1 MHDVECILLS
11 KEIVQD
17 EIGVEKEITKESP
30 VPIIK
35 NEVIYAKEYYVANQS
50 GYKPTLRL
58 KISALSYEGQS
69 ELKYMGTVYTII
81 RATEPYAD
89 EVALICERK
98 IKNV

>member
-17 EIGVEKEITKESP
+17 EIGVEKEITKETP
-30 VPIIK
+30 VLIIK
-35 NEVIYAKEYYVANQS
+35 NEEIYAKEYYVANQS

-58 KISALSYEGQS
+58 KISALNYERQQ
-69 ELKYMGTVYTII
+69 ELKYMGITYTII

-89 EVALICERK
+89 EVTLICERK

>member
-17 EIGVEKEITKESP
+17 EIGVEKETTKESP

-35 NEVIYAKEYYVANQS
+35 VEEIYANEYYAANQS
-50 GYKPTLRL
+50 GYKPTLRI

-69 ELKYMGTVYTII
+69 ELKYMGIVYTII
-81 RATEPYAD
+81 RASEPYAD
-89 EVALICERK
+89 EVTLICERK

>member
-35 NEVIYAKEYYVANQS
+35 NEEIYAKEYYVANQS

>member
-17 EIGVEKEITKESP
+17 EIGVENEITKETP
-30 VPIIK
+30 IPIIK
-35 NEVIYAKEYYVANQS
+35 HEDIYAKEYYVASQS

-58 KISALSYEGQS
+58 KVSALNYEGQS
-69 ELKYMGTVYTII
+69 ELKYMGITYTII

-89 EVALICERK
+89 EVTLICERK

>member
-11 KEIVQD
+11 KEIIQD
-17 EIGVEKEITKESP
+17 EIGVEKEITKETP
-30 VPIIK
+30 VLIIK
-35 NEVIYAKEYYVANQS
+35 NEEIYAKEYYVANQS

-58 KISALSYEGQS
+58 KVSALNYEGQS
-69 ELKYMGTVYTII
+69 ELKYMGITYTII

-89 EVALICERK
+89 EVTLICERK

>member
-35 NEVIYAKEYYVANQS
+35 NEGIYAKEYYVANQS

-58 KISALSYEGQS
+58 KISALNYEGQQ
-69 ELKYMGTVYTII
+69 ELKYMGIIYTII

-89 EVALICERK
+89 EVTLICERK

>member
-17 EIGVEKEITKESP
+17 EIGVEKEITKEIP

-35 NEVIYAKEYYVANQS
+35 NEEIYAKEYYVANQS

>member
-35 NEVIYAKEYYVANQS
+35 NEEIYAKEYYVANQS

-58 KISALSYEGQS
+58 KISALNYEGQQ
-69 ELKYMGTVYTII
+69 ELKYMGITYTII
-81 RATEPYAD
+81 RATEPYTD
-89 EVALICERK
+89 EVTLICERK

>member
-11 KEIVQD
+11 KKITQD

-35 NEVIYAKEYYVANQS
+35 IEDIYANEYYAANQS

-58 KISALSYEGQS
+58 KISALNYEGQQ
-69 ELKYMGTVYTII
+69 ELKYMGITYTII

-89 EVALICERK
+89 EVTLICERK

>member
-11 KEIVQD
+11 KEIIQD

-35 NEVIYAKEYYVANQS
+35 IEDIYANEYYAANQS

>member
-35 NEVIYAKEYYVANQS
+35 NEEIYAK
-50 GYKPTLRL
+50 
-58 KISALSYEGQS
+58 
-69 ELKYMGTVYTII
+69 
-81 RATEPYAD
+81 
-89 EVALICERK
+89 
-98 IKNV
+98 

>member
-35 NEVIYAKEYYVANQS
+35 NEEIYAKEYYVANQS

-58 KISALSYEGQS
+58 KISALNYEGQQ
-69 ELKYMGTVYTII
+69 ELKYMGIIYTII

-89 EVALICERK
+89 EVTLICERK

>member
-35 NEVIYAKEYYVANQS
+35 NEEIYAKEYYAANQS

-58 KISALSYEGQS
+58 KISALNYEGQQ
-69 ELKYMGTVYTII
+69 ELKYMGIIYTII

-89 EVALICERK
+89 EVTLICERK

>member
-11 KEIVQD
+11 KEIIQD

-35 NEVIYAKEYYVANQS
+35 IEDIYANEYYAANQS
-50 GYKPTLRL
+50 GYKPTLRI
-58 KISALSYEGQS
+58 KINALNYEGQS
-69 ELKYMGTVYTII
+69 ELKYMGIIYTII

>member
-1 MHDVECILLS
+1 MHDVECILLF

-35 NEVIYAKEYYVANQS
+35 NEEIYAKEYYVANQS

-58 KISALSYEGQS
+58 KISALNYEGQQ
-69 ELKYMGTVYTII
+69 ELKYMGITYTII
-81 RATEPYAD
+81 RATAPYAD
-89 EVALICERK
+89 EVTLICERK

>member
-35 NEVIYAKEYYVANQS
+35 NEEIYAKEYYVANQS

-58 KISALSYEGQS
+58 KISALNYEGQQ
-69 ELKYMGTVYTII
+69 ELIYMGITYTII

-89 EVALICERK
+89 EVTLICERK

>member
-11 KEIVQD
+11 KEIIQD
-17 EIGVEKEITKESP
+17 EIGVEKEITKETP
-30 VPIIK
+30 VLIIK
-35 NEVIYAKEYYVANQS
+35 NEEIYAKEYYVANQS

-58 KISALSYEGQS
+58 KISALNYEGQS
-69 ELKYMGTVYTII
+69 ELKYMGITYTII

-89 EVALICERK
+89 EVTLICERK

>member
-17 EIGVEKEITKESP
+17 EIGVEKEITKETP
-30 VPIIK
+30 VLIIK
-35 NEVIYAKEYYVANQS
+35 NEEIYAKEYYVANQS

-58 KISALSYEGQS
+58 KISALNYEGQQ
-69 ELKYMGTVYTII
+69 ELKYMGIIYTII

-89 EVALICERK
+89 EVTLICERK

>member
-11 KEIVQD
+11 KEIIQD
-17 EIGVEKEITKESP
+17 EIGVEKEITKETP
-30 VPIIK
+30 VLIIK
-35 NEVIYAKEYYVANQS
+35 NEEIYAKEYYVANQS

-58 KISALSYEGQS
+58 KISALNYEGQQ
-69 ELKYMGTVYTII
+69 ELKYMGIIYTII

-89 EVALICERK
+89 EVTLICERK

>member
-11 KEIVQD
+11 KEIIQD
-17 EIGVEKEITKESP
+17 EIGVEKEITKETP
-30 VPIIK
+30 VLIIK
-35 NEVIYAKEYYVANQS
+35 NEKIYAKEYYVANQS

-58 KISALSYEGQS
+58 KISALNYEGQQ
-69 ELKYMGTVYTII
+69 ELKYMGITYTII

-89 EVALICERK
+89 EVTLICERK

>member
-11 KEIVQD
+11 KEIIQD

-30 VPIIK
+30 IPIIK
-35 NEVIYAKEYYVANQS
+35 IEDIYANEYYAANQS
-50 GYKPTLRL
+50 GYKPTLRI
-58 KISALSYEGQS
+58 KISALNYEGQS
-69 ELKYMGTVYTII
+69 ELKYMGIIYTII

>member
-11 KEIVQD
+11 KKITQD

-35 NEVIYAKEYYVANQS
+35 IEDIYANEYYAANQS
-50 GYKPTLRL
+50 GYKPTLRI
-58 KISALSYEGQS
+58 KISALNYEGQS
-69 ELKYMGTVYTII
+69 ELKYMGIIYTII

>member
-11 KEIVQD
+11 KEIIQD
-17 EIGVEKEITKESP
+17 EIGVEKEITKETP
-30 VPIIK
+30 VLIIK
-35 NEVIYAKEYYVANQS
+35 NEEIYAKEYYVANQS

-58 KISALSYEGQS
+58 KISALNYEGQQ
-69 ELKYMGTVYTII
+69 ELKYMGITYTII

-89 EVALICERK
+89 EVTLICERK

>member
-1 MHDVECILLS
+1 MHDIECILLS

-17 EIGVEKEITKESP
+17 EIGVEKEITKETP

-35 NEVIYAKEYYVANQS
+35 NEEIYAKEYYVANQS

-58 KISALSYEGQS
+58 KISALNYEGQQ
-69 ELKYMGTVYTII
+69 ELKYMGIIYTII

-89 EVALICERK
+89 EVTLICERK

>member
-17 EIGVEKEITKESP
+17 KIGVEKEITKESP

-35 NEVIYAKEYYVANQS
+35 NEEIYAKEYYVANQS

-58 KISALSYEGQS
+58 KISALNYEGQQ
-69 ELKYMGTVYTII
+69 ELKYMGIIYTII
-81 RATEPYAD
+81 RVTEPYAD
-89 EVALICERK
+89 EVTLICERK

>member
-11 KEIVQD
+11 KEIIQD

-35 NEVIYAKEYYVANQS
+35 NEEIYAKEYYVANQS

-58 KISALSYEGQS
+58 KISALNYEGQQ
-69 ELKYMGTVYTII
+69 ELKYMGIIYTII

-89 EVALICERK
+89 EVTLICERK

>member
-11 KEIVQD
+11 KEIIQD
-17 EIGVEKEITKESP
+17 EIGVEKEITKETP
-30 VPIIK
+30 VLIIK
-35 NEVIYAKEYYVANQS
+35 NEEIYAKEYYVANQS

-58 KISALSYEGQS
+58 KISALNYEGQQ
-69 ELKYMGTVYTII
+69 ELKYMGIIYTII

-89 EVALICERK
+89 ETTLICERK

>member
-17 EIGVEKEITKESP
+17 EIGVEKEITKETP

-35 NEVIYAKEYYVANQS
+35 NEEIYAKEYYVANQS

-58 KISALSYEGQS
+58 KISALNYEGQP
-69 ELKYMGTVYTII
+69 ELKYMEIIYTII

-89 EVALICERK
+89 EVTLICERK

>member
-35 NEVIYAKEYYVANQS
+35 NEEIYAKEYEGGNQG

-58 KISALSYEGQS
+58 KISALNYEGQQ
-69 ELKYMGTVYTII
+69 ELKYMGIIYTII

-89 EVALICERK
+89 ETTLICERK